1 MPKESRWSHLQ
12 ASAKQP
18 GIGKLIDEAMLAIE
32 KVNPSLKGVLPKD
45 YARPA
50 LNAVMLG
57 ELIDLISGIAMGEG
71 RDKSRDVLGRVYE
84 YFLGQFAGSEGKR
97 GRRVLHAAFRRAHHG
112 RDAGAPQGPG
122 IRPLLRIGRHVRAIR
137 KVRRIA

>member
-1 MPKESRWSHLQ
+1 MP
-12 ASAKQP
+12 A
-18 GIGKLIDEAMLAIE
+18 
-32 KVNPSLKGVLPKD
+32 
-45 YARPA
+45 A

-57 ELIDLISGIAMGEG
+57 ELIDLIRASPWARG

-97 GRRVLHAAFRRAHHG
+97 GGEFYTPRSVVRTMVEMLEPHK
-112 RDAGAPQGPG
+112 GPG

-137 KVRRIA
+137 KVRRIP